1 MTDSE
6 RQIHASN
13 AFGIMLQSELLIG
26 AMASSIS
33 TCSGAL
39 NVPAS
44 CVANIA
50 VFNGALSVLMQ
61 STLAGDA
68 VCNKK
73 WVNKQIARFEN
84 QQNRVK
90 IEATQFLKCQGSSTT
105 FRHWKQSGLQ
115 VHQPMRLPDHSGN
128 YFRHEGWHPSG

>member
-1 MTDSE
+1 
-6 RQIHASN
+6 
-13 AFGIMLQSELLIG
+13 
-26 AMASSIS
+26 MASSIS

-115 VHQPMRLPDHSGN
+115 AGILLGDSTIHCYPDKQRVCAVDIMGLFAVLSLAPPRMLWQSAVAG
-128 YFRHEGWHPSG
+128 